1 MTAIKSFLSV
11 AACKHCYSG
20 KQLLIVDPVGQAH
33 PNQLLNLKL
42 NLEQVKVH
50 IIVIVGKY
58 NVDPKSPLYLCSV
71 YASHW
76 IFAKNNIDLH
86 P

>member
-33 PNQLLNLKL
+33 PNQLLKL
-42 NLEQVKVH
+42 NLEQAKVY
-50 IIVIVGKY
+50 IILTVGKY
-58 NVDPKSPLYLCSV
+58 NVDPKSPLYLYSV
-71 YASHW
+71 YTSYW